1 MKMRLY
7 YWKNNREGEIFMR
20 NELIALRGAMEAA
33 GVDAYVVP
41 TDDFHG
47 SEYAGEYFMCRK
59 YISGF
64 TGSAGTLPLP

>member
-1 MKMRLY
+1 
-7 YWKNNREGEIFMR
+7 MR
-20 NELIALRGAMEAA
+20 NELTALRGAMEAA

-59 YISGF
+59 YNQTYCRVLSRF
-64 TGSAGTLPLP
+64 LTAYCHYAETSDRT